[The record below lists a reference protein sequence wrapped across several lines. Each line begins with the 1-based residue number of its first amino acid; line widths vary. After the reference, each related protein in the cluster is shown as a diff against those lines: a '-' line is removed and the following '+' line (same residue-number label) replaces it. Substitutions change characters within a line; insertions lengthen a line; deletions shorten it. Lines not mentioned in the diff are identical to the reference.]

1 MTEASDS
8 PPASVITVSPGSQSA
23 DHKKVIHSSMQYNSE
38 LASGRIVQIEC
49 ADMRKGG
56 PQN

>member
-8 PPASVITVSPGSQSA
+8 PPASVITVSPGNHSA
-23 DHKKVIHSSMQYNSE
+23 DHKKVIHFSMRYNSE
-38 LASGRIVQIEC
+38 LASGRVVQIEC
-49 ADMRKGG
+49 ADMCKGG